1 MKKTLFTFFASALLS
16 AGAYAQCT
24 VDPNNTDFFNPSPD
38 SVPCAT
44 QGVAY
49 DETLQMFIPASIDL
63 QDYVPT
69 LPIPYT
75 LNVDSVVLNTIT
87 GLPAGL
93 TWSSTPSGT
102 VFTGGTNLC
111 GRTQGTTNATVGI
124 YPIAFEGIIYL
135 SGTPF
140 QGVFDGDTSISV
152 ALLIESQYGQSTFD
166 LQVIAPG
173 RLCGDTTTIIDTT
186 TVGIR
191 SINADLEAAV
201 RVMPNPSNGIFNVK
215 INTEKEL
222 SGQILVTDLV
232 GKQVYVQ
239 QVNSTGNYNAS
250 INLNQLSKGIYT
262 LQVRTSNGYT
272 AKSIAIE

>member
-1 MKKTLFTFFASALLS
+1 MKKTLFTFIATALLS

-44 QGVAY
+44 QGVPY
-49 DETLQMFIPASIDL
+49 DETLQMFIPASVDL

-93 TWSSTPSGT
+93 TWSSNPTGT

-111 GRTQGTTNATVGI
+111 GRTQGTTNATSGI
-124 YPIAFEGIIYL
+124 YPITFEGLIYL
-135 SGTPF
+135 SGAPF
-140 QGVFDGDTSISV
+140 QGIFDGDTTISV

-173 RLCGDTTTIIDTT
+173 RLCGDTTT
-186 TVGIR
+186 VGIR
-191 SINADLEAAV
+191 SINASLEAAV
-201 RVMPNPSNGIFNVK
+201 NIMPNPSNGVFTVK
-215 INTEKEL
+215 INAEKEL

-232 GKQVYVQ
+232 GKQVYQ
-239 QVNSTGNYNAS
+239 QQINSTGNYNAS
-250 INLNQLSKGIYT
+250 INLNQLSKGVYT

>member
-1 MKKTLFTFFASALLS
+1 MKTKLFTFFASALLS

-49 DETLQMFIPASIDL
+49 DETLQMFIPASVDL

-93 TWSSTPSGT
+93 TWSSTPTGT
-102 VFTGGTNLC
+102 VFSGGTNLC
-111 GRTQGTTNATVGI
+111 GRTQGTTNATAGI
-124 YPIAFEGIIYL
+124 YPITFEGLIYL
-135 SGTPF
+135 SGAPF
-140 QGVFDGDTSISV
+140 QGVFDGDTTISV

-191 SINADLEAAV
+191 SINADLEVAV
-201 RVMPNPSNGIFNVK
+201 SVMPNPSNGIFNVQ
-215 INTEKEL
+215 INTAKQITGE
-222 SGQILVTDLV
+222 ILVTDII
-232 GKQVYVQ
+232 GKQMYAQ
-239 QVNSTGNYNAS
+239 PVNTLGNYITT
-250 INLNQLSKGIYT
+250 INLNKLPKGLYT
-262 LQVRTSNGYT
+262 LQLRTSNGFT
-272 AKSIAIE
+272 VKSILIE